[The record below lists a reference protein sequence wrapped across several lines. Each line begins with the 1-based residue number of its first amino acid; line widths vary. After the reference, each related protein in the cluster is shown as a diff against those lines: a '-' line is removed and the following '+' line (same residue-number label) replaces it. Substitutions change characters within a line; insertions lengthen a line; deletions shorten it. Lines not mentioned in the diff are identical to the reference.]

1 MASKRYSGIYMP
13 ADIDIL
19 QRVFDQLCKERRLAL
34 KDSEQRE
41 RLAREVIDAF
51 ENGLTDETELWR
63 ALSKLRSARA
73 G

>member
-1 MASKRYSGIYMP
+1 MP